1 MFVFEIIN
9 GEVSIMQES
18 DISSID
24 DINNII
30 QHSIRSMVLILIGDW
45 QQ

>member
-1 MFVFEIIN
+1 
-9 GEVSIMQES
+9 MQES

-30 QHSIRSMVLILIGDW
+30 QHSTRSMVLILIGDW

>member
-1 MFVFEIIN
+1 
-9 GEVSIMQES
+9 MQES

-30 QHSIRSMVLILIGDW
+30 QHSTRAMVLILIGDW

>member
-1 MFVFEIIN
+1 
-9 GEVSIMQES
+9 MQES

-30 QHSIRSMVLILIGDW
+30 QPSTRFMVLILIGDW
-45 QQ
+45 QR